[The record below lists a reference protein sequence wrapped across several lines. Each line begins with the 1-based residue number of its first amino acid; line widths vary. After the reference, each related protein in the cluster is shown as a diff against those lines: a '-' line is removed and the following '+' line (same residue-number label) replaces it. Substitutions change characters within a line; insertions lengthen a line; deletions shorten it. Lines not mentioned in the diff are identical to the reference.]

1 MLSGLLF
8 LHRISDNRMGQS
20 PLRLLETFK
29 NICGEDAFQNIVL
42 VTTMWDEVAP
52 EDGEAREQQLRD
64 KYWKHMLTLGSRMER
79 FRYTQESAR
88 HVISKFGPETSRPLL
103 MQREMVDELKP
114 LSETTAGRPLV
125 DWLLGIVSF
134 VKKVTKALQGKLR
147 RAKKVQRQALEEDI
161 RQQQHFLEDVEMQ
174 IERYRTSSVS
184 AMGKITEILPPPS
197 VQRSIMHFRPAPSAR
212 LNLPP
217 QVSPATGKITEIL
230 PPPSIQRSIMHFRPA
245 PSARLNLPPQVSP
258 ATGKITEILPPP
270 SIQRSIM
277 HSRPAPS
284 ARLNLH
290 PLVSK
295 SESPSLASTT
305 LSTPTDSCA
314 DSCLSEHTNLSVRR
328 SKYIKA
334 LKLIHDFIR
343 DLPVPGLSSLV
354 EMVFTIGEMIEVS
367 IKTTFLAIDRF

>member
-88 HVISKFGPETSRPLL
+88 HVISKFGPKTSRPLL

-184 AMGKITEILPPPS
+184 AM
-197 VQRSIMHFRPAPSAR
+197 
-212 LNLPP
+212 
-217 QVSPATGKITEIL
+217 GKITEIL